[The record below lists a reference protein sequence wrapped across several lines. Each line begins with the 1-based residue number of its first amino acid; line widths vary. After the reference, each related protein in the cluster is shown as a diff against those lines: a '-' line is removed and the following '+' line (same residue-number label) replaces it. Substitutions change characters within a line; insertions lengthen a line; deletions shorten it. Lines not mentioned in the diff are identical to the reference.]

1 MVWGQAAAVN
11 VAWQR
16 RDEAAHTLEPGSNYP
31 QKPLRSFSHAETGA
45 TEVGCALLC
54 HHSPDWVGSLRL
66 NKTPT
71 DNLEFASSEAGAK
84 LEGWEHTGKVTR
96 TERSQSTV
104 KWPARYLTIGG

>member
-1 MVWGQAAAVN
+1 MVVWGQAVAVN
-11 VAWQR
+11 AGGKEEMR
-16 RDEAAHTLEPGSNYP
+16 PHTLGSNYP
-31 QKPLRSFSHAETGA
+31 QKPPRSFSHAETGA

-54 HHSPDWVGSLRL
+54 HHSLDWVASPSL

-104 KWPARYLTIGG
+104 KWPARYLTIGA

>member
-1 MVWGQAAAVN
+1 MVWGQGVVN
-11 VAWQR
+11 VGQAKKRWGRTHRVLIIRKNPSVPFHMR
-16 RDEAAHTLEPGSNYP
+16 RL
-31 QKPLRSFSHAETGA
+31 GA

-54 HHSPDWVGSLRL
+54 HYSLDWVGSLRL

-96 TERSQSTV
+96 TERSQSSV